1 MKVIVSGA
9 SKTGT
14 KSMAEALRLLDFTV
28 YDYVENYAYL
38 NKEWLK
44 IVREGGSVDDFR
56 RMYEG
61 VDAVTDSPCNHFW
74 EEIHKAFPDAKI
86 VHMERAEDEWWVS
99 LEKQLKV
106 LSPLVVTMMKML
118 SPTYRDVMKY
128 SSETAKS
135 CIGIDWGYNIFT
147 YKTLNELSCRMWYRR
162 HNAYVKKMAPKD
174 KLLIYNVNQGWAPLC
189 QFLDKDIPKTPF
201 PHKNKDGSVAKEK
214 PTVPWLAK
222 RIEREFLLSSAALV
236 GVTGYLIYSYITNP
250 IGDSIF
256 GLPRK
261 LLNSFFVFMGYRSTN

>member
-74 EEIHKAFPDAKI
+74 EEIHKAFPDAKVI
-86 VHMERAEDEWWVS
+86 NYSR
-99 LEKQLKV
+99 
-106 LSPLVVTMMKML
+106 PLH
-118 SPTYRDVMKY
+118 
-128 SSETAKS
+128 
-135 CIGIDWGYNIFT
+135 FQ
-147 YKTLNELSCRMWYRR
+147 SCR
-162 HNAYVKKMAPKD
+162 
-174 KLLIYNVNQGWAPLC
+174 
-189 QFLDKDIPKTPF
+189 
-201 PHKNKDGSVAKEK
+201 
-214 PTVPWLAK
+214 TVL
-222 RIEREFLLSSAALV
+222 RL
-236 GVTGYLIYSYITNP
+236 NN
-250 IGDSIF
+250 SIF
-256 GLPRK
+256 SSCWIFQR
-261 LLNSFFVFMGYRSTN
+261 